1 MTHLTSFASYDP
13 NSIVKLGL
21 GFGMFSTVI
30 LSNGTRRLHQFVDSN
45 FDGDITGSFALTEI
59 AHGTNVFGMRTTATY
74 DPLTQEF
81 VLHTPDF
88 EAAKCWIGNLG
99 KSPYMLRFL
108 KEFPN
113 FIQKAFG
120 VVCSM

>member
-13 NSIVKLGL
+13 NCIVKLGL

-30 LSNGTRRLHQFVDSN
+30 MSNGTEKQLQFVKSTMA
-45 FDGDITGSFALTEI
+45 GDITGSFALTEI
-59 AHGTNVFGMRTTATY
+59 AHGTNVLGMRTTATY
-74 DPLTQEF
+74 DPRTQEF

-99 KSPYMLRFL
+99 KDRYVI
-108 KEFPN
+108 K
-113 FIQKAFG
+113 
-120 VVCSM
+120 